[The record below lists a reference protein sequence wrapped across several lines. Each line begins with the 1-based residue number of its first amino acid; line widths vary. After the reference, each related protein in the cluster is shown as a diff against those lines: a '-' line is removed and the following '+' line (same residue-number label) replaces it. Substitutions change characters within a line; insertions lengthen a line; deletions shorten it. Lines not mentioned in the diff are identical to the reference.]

1 MQAKVLIA
9 IIVATVTLA
18 HPVLASD
25 GLVEIN
31 AASATAGG
39 ITPSDL
45 PGLPVTI
52 DTPGSYVLT
61 SDLVIPGAD
70 TSAIVTTGPSLSTN
84 QLTIDLNGF
93 QIVGPTQCSGPD
105 TSCNPTGTGDGI
117 RVGPGGA
124 WTLTVRNGYIVG
136 MGNLGISSNSRVEI
150 FDVTIGSNGGGGVV
164 LNGGK
169 VANSTIRAN
178 GGDGI
183 RSNGPF
189 LVTDSV
195 ISYNRLVGVWC
206 RDCTVSRNTIIGNR
220 TDGIKIEFDSA
231 TIIGNTLGGN
241 HGLGINASAQSVGFG
256 MNTIDPSIYGGG
268 TVSESA
274 VQIGIN
280 VCDGDTT
287 CP

>member
-1 MQAKVLIA
+1 VFAA
-9 IIVATVTLA
+9 
-18 HPVLASD
+18 D
-25 GLVEIN
+25 GQVEIN

-61 SDLVIPGAD
+61 SDLVVPSAD
-70 TSAIVTTGPSLSTN
+70 ISAIVTTGPSLSTN
-84 QLTIDLNGF
+84 LLTIDLNGF
-93 QIVGPTQCSGPD
+93 QIVGPVVCGGPD
-105 TSCNPTGTGDGI
+105 TSCSPTGTGDGI

-136 MGNLGISSNSRVEI
+136 IGNLGISSNSRVEI
-150 FDVTIGSNGGGGVV
+150 FDVTISSNGGGGVV

-169 VANSTIRAN
+169 VANSTITTN

-183 RSNGPF
+183 RSHGPF
-189 LVTDSV
+189 HVTDSV

-206 RDCTVSRNTIIGNR
+206 RNCTVSRNTIIGNR
-220 TDGIKIEFDSA
+220 TDGIEIDFDSA
-231 TIIGNTLGGN
+231 TIIGNTLDGN
-241 HGLGINASAQSVGFG
+241 HGFGINASAQSVGYG
-256 MNTIDPSIYGGG
+256 MNSIDPSIYGGG
-268 TVSESA
+268 TVSGSA
-274 VQIGIN
+274 IQIGTNI
-280 VCDGDTT
+280 CDGNTT